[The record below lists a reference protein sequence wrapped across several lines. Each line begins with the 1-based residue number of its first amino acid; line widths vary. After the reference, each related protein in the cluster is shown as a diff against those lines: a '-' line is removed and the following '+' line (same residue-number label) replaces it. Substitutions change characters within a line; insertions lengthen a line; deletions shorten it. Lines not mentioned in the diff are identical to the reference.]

1 MKKSFDTLE
10 RDIKDML
17 KGAMAPEG
25 LDVRHETAQRVL
37 TLAKNVATHTLDM
50 VNHQPPVPKDPAN
63 KTIRMSELGEPCL
76 RKLMFKWYHP
86 HMANPPYAE
95 PSAPYLPVKF
105 TFGDYIEELTLFMA
119 EEAGHEV
126 HSRQKRVELDLDNGW
141 KAVGHIDAIIDD
153 VVVDVKSAADVSF
166 NKYKRSGLNIATDTF
181 GYRYQLGAYEEALGK
196 EGAFIFVNKHDGELL
211 VNPPYDNL
219 AGLSVITAKSIAS
232 VADAYT
238 DYKRPL
244 DALLDPIPGE
254 RKVYGE
260 QLGVVCSYCPF
271 KYQCYN
277 GDITGVI
284 EKGRPKYFVTSTLTK
299 EGMDLVSSNP
309 NIAAPSAVIK
319 DFTKNPAF

>member
-10 RDIKDML
+10 RDIKEML
-17 KGAMAPEG
+17 RGSMAPEG
-25 LDVRHETAQRVL
+25 LDVRHETANRVL

-63 KTIRMSELGEPCL
+63 KTIRMSEIGEPCI
-76 RKLMFKWYHP
+76 RKLLFKWYHP
-86 HMANPPYAE
+86 HMAMPPYAE
-95 PSAPYLPVKF
+95 APAPYLPVKF
-105 TFGDYIEELTLFMA
+105 TFGDYIEELALFMA

-126 HSRQKRVELDLDNGW
+126 HSRQKRVELDLPDGW
-141 KAVGHIDAIIDD
+141 KIVGHIDAIIDN

-166 NKYKRSGLNIATDTF
+166 NKYKRLGLDAATDSF
-181 GYRYQLGAYEEALGK
+181 GYRYQLEGYKTALGL

-211 VNPPYDNL
+211 VNPPY
-219 AGLSVITAKSIAS
+219 TAIPSLVTFHSNAIATT
-232 VADAYT
+232 ADAYVEI
-238 DYKRPL
+238 KKSL
-244 DALLDPIPGE
+244 DDMLGRLDTTKDKCGE
-254 RKVYGE
+254 R
-260 QLGVVCSYCPF
+260 LGTVCSYCPF